1 MDGVAGREGCRE
13 LVAHAPTGRDCPVNN
28 TPFQETT
35 IDLGKM
41 LRELA
46 DKANITPE
54 TVAANRAK
62 TDQHREDMINASR
75 YADNEDEAKKR
86 NDEFREEV
94 IVAARKHG
102 IQYAAVGAVV
112 PFYDDEGNGC
122 NNLNTFN
129 IGDRLASEAII
140 AWMHSKQC
148 P

>member
-1 MDGVAGREGCRE
+1 MGGVAGREGCRE
-13 LVAHAPTGRDCPVNN
+13 LVDHTPTGRDCPVNN

-35 IDLGKM
+35 MDLGKM
-41 LRELA
+41 FRELA
-46 DKANITPE
+46 DKSNITPE
-54 TVAANRAK
+54 TIAENRANA
-62 TDQHREDMINASR
+62 DLVREDMINASR
-75 YADNEDEAKKR
+75 FSDNEDEAEKR
-86 NDEFREEV
+86 NEAFRNDV

-140 AWMHSKQC
+140 ARMYLRQSQ
-148 P
+148 

>member
-1 MDGVAGREGCRE
+1 M
-13 LVAHAPTGRDCPVNN
+13 
-28 TPFQETT
+28 
-35 IDLGKM
+35 DLGKM

-75 YADNEDEAKKR
+75 YADNEDEAEKR
-86 NDEFREEV
+86 NEAFRNDV

-129 IGDRLASEAII
+129 IGDRLSSESII
-140 AWMHSKQC
+140 ARMHSKQC